1 MTKNRIVAAIEL
13 GSTKIAT
20 LIAQVS
26 VDSVSFEK
34 TVNIVGVASSESR
47 GIKKGQIVDIEEAVE
62 ATISSVEAAERM
74 AGYNL
79 DNAFISLGGA
89 HVSSQN
95 SHIIRSP
102 ASRGILGHVSGKS
115 NQTSLS
121 PLRLTSTEVRRPVKI
136 T

>member
-79 DNAFISLGGA
+79 DNAFIS
-89 HVSSQN
+89 
-95 SHIIRSP
+95 
-102 ASRGILGHVSGKS
+102 
-115 NQTSLS
+115 
-121 PLRLTSTEVRRPVKI
+121 
-136 T
+136 